1 MYRSACM
8 MGEQQRRRRRR
19 RPIGNSSSAQTLLL
33 AFHLVAATTARR
45 TPPTPA
51 FVGHRPAVEDGT
63 RRRKAKLNSKLP
75 ILAAEDGTSVR
86 EDGRRRTKL
95 NGKLPI
101 LSRKVPL
108 GIPDDDGNGEL
119 SVTIWEVEN
128 PSSTIELWWSSGD
141 ADREKMGDP
150 FGVVMWPGSVLA
162 AKEMHARRRDDI
174 LGKTVLVL
182 GAGTGLEAQAAA
194 LLGARRVIATDINAL
209 SLRLLEYGVQE
220 AGMGDVVESRVLDL
234 FGPDPLLPIDGD
246 DIDLVLVADVLYNQE
261 LGMQVGRRIMELL
274 NMAEDRRPGIIVTDS
289 QRFHGTD
296 FTPLLNSELDRVGRP
311 LVEWEDR
318 EISLTTS
325 GMLIEEDQTYNVTA
339 RVISI

>member
-1 MYRSACM
+1 MT
-8 MGEQQRRRRRR
+8 GDQQQPRRRRRR

-45 TPPTPA
+45 TPPTRTPA
-51 FVGHRPAVEDGT
+51 FVGHHPAAD
-63 RRRKAKLNSKLP
+63 
-75 ILAAEDGTSVR
+75 DGTSSVR
-86 EDGRRRTKL
+86 DDGRRRAKL

-101 LSRKVPL
+101 LSRTVPL
-108 GIPDDDGNGEL
+108 GIPNDDGDGEL

-128 PSSTIELWWSSGD
+128 PSKTIELWWSSGD
-141 ADREKMGDP
+141 ADKEKMGDP

-162 AKEMHARRRDDI
+162 AREMHARRRDDI

-209 SLRLLEYGVQE
+209 SLRLLDYGVHE

-246 DIDLVLVADVLYNQE
+246 DVDLVLVADVLYNQE

-274 NMAEDRRPGIIVTDS
+274 NIAEDRRPGIIVTDS

-296 FTPLLNSELDRVGRP
+296 FTQLLNPELDRVGRP

-318 EISLTTS
+318 EISVTTS

>member
-1 MYRSACM
+1 
-8 MGEQQRRRRRR
+8 
-19 RPIGNSSSAQTLLL
+19 
-33 AFHLVAATTARR
+33 
-45 TPPTPA
+45 
-51 FVGHRPAVEDGT
+51 
-63 RRRKAKLNSKLP
+63 
-75 ILAAEDGTSVR
+75 
-86 EDGRRRTKL
+86 
-95 NGKLPI
+95 
-101 LSRKVPL
+101 
-108 GIPDDDGNGEL
+108 
-119 SVTIWEVEN
+119 
-128 PSSTIELWWSSGD
+128 
-141 ADREKMGDP
+141 MGDP

-318 EISLTTS
+318 EIAVTTS